1 MRLMFGFFKN
11 VPFFKGSRAKDK
23 RRGKKRPRR
32 KQPSSRQTASQ
43 KKNRRIRLRQLGLGS
58 LILLLV
64 FSAYVLYLD
73 QQVRTQFEGKR
84 WALPA
89 HVYARALE
97 LYPDQDLTTQQF
109 VSELERLGYRPVS
122 NPEMPG
128 TFAQNGNAF
137 VLHTR
142 AFHFWD
148 GEESSQTL
156 RLEFSGERLLGIW
169 QASTGDVVDLLRL
182 DPPLI
187 GNIYPSHRE
196 DRILVKIEE
205 VPPLLI
211 DALLAVED
219 REFFS
224 HHGVSPQSILRAVWV
239 NLRAG
244 KTVQGGST
252 LTQQL
257 VKNFFLSN
265 ERTLWRKFNEAIM
278 ALLLESHYAKTEILE
293 AYVNEI
299 YLGQDGRRSIHGFG
313 LASQFY
319 FGQPLNKLAPQ
330 QVALLV
336 ALVKGPSY
344 YDPRRHNLRAFERRN
359 LVLKVLVEQRKLAP
373 AVGSRASAEAPH
385 VLPHNSM
392 RVSRVPAFIDLVR
405 RQLRRDYSDSDLN
418 SEGLR
423 IFTTFDPVVQHA
435 AEQALA
441 LQLDRLQRQGAD
453 SELQGAAVVVNVNDG
468 EVQAVV
474 GGRDPRFAGFNRAL
488 DAVRPVGSLIKPA
501 VYLTALMR
509 PESYTLAS
517 LLDDSPL
524 DVDMGGGEHWQP
536 LNFDHENHG
545 IHVGGESGG
554 QGEGQSDG
562 QEAGQDHQVLLHDAL
577 VYSYN
582 ISTARLGMAVGVPAV
597 VNTLRELGVDRPVTE
612 FPALLLGAANFS
624 PLDVTQMYHTLAA
637 GGFRTPLR
645 AIRAVLTADGRPLQR
660 YSLSVTRAFDSRS
673 IFLLNNALQAV
684 TREGTGRG
692 LKNYLPEGLVVAGKT
707 GTSDELRDSWFAG
720 FSGNHVAAVW
730 VGLDDNRPVG
740 LTGSNGALRVWGD
753 ILSRLNTR
761 RDTQTGIESVS
772 AEPPEGIEF
781 ADIDRRT
788 GRQTDAD
795 CPQAISLPFI
805 IGTMPERQRTC
816 DRNGAEE

>member
-1 MRLMFGFFKN
+1 MFGFFKS
-11 VPFFKGSRAKDK
+11 VPFFRPPRVKGG
-23 RRGKKRPRR
+23 RRRPQQPRR
-32 KQPSSRQTASQ
+32 KKRSSRHSSQ
-43 KKNRRIRLRQLGLGS
+43 RKSRFTLRRI
-58 LILLLV
+58 ILFGVSFLLV
-64 FSAYVLYLD
+64 FSAYVAYLD
-73 QQVRTQFEGKR
+73 YQVQTQFEGKR

-97 LYPDQDLTTQQF
+97 LYPGQNLATEQLA
-109 VSELERLGYRPVS
+109 SELKRLGYRSVS
-122 NPEMPG
+122 NPKMPG
-128 TFAQNGNAF
+128 TFARNGQAF

-148 GEESSQTL
+148 SEEVNQIV
-156 RLEFSGERLLGIW
+156 RLEFSGNRLLGIW
-169 QASTGDVVDLLRL
+169 QANTGDAIDLLRL

-196 DRILVKIEE
+196 DRILVQLDE

-224 HHGVSPQSILRAVWV
+224 HYGVSPQSILRALWV

-278 ALLLESHYAKTEILE
+278 ALLLEFHYAKTEILE

-319 FGQPLNKLAPQ
+319 FGQSLKRLAPQ

-336 ALVKGPSY
+336 ALVKGPSH
-344 YDPRRHNLRAFERRN
+344 YDPRRQNLRAFERRN
-359 LVLKVLVEQRKLAP
+359 LVLQLLVDQGKLGAVTAERVSAKPP
-373 AVGSRASAEAPH
+373 AV
-385 VLPHNSM
+385 LPQNST

-405 RQLRRDYSDSDLN
+405 RQLQRDYSDSDLN

-423 IFTTFDPVVQHA
+423 IFTTFDPEVQRA
-435 AEQALA
+435 AENALS
-441 LQLDRLQRQGAD
+441 LQLGQLQRQGAD

-488 DAVRPVGSLIKPA
+488 DAVRPIGSLIKPA
-501 VYLTALMR
+501 VYLTALMQ
-509 PESYTLAS
+509 PERYTLAS

-536 LNFDHENHG
+536 QNFDHKNHG
-545 IHVGGESGG
+545 TSDDGEHH
-554 QGEGQSDG
+554 E
-562 QEAGQDHQVLLHDAL
+562 VLLHDAL
-577 VYSYN
+577 VHSYN
-582 ISTARLGMAVGVPAV
+582 ISTARLGMEVGVPAV
-597 VNTLRELGVDRPVTE
+597 IDTLRGLGADRPLTE
-612 FPALLLGAANFS
+612 YPALLLGAANFS
-624 PLDVTQMYHTLAA
+624 PLDVAQMYHTMAA

-645 AIRAVLTADGRPLQR
+645 AIRAVLTAEGSPLQR
-660 YSLSVTRAFDSRS
+660 YPLSVTRAFDSKPM
-673 IFLLNNALQAV
+673 FLLNRALHDV
-684 TREGTGRG
+684 TREGTGRS
-692 LKNYLPEGLVVAGKT
+692 LQKRLPEGFKVAGKT

-720 FSGNHVAAVW
+720 FSDSHVAAVW
-730 VGLDDNRPVG
+730 IGLDDNRSAG
-740 LTGSNGALRVWGD
+740 LTGSSGALRVWGD
-753 ILSRLNTR
+753 ILSRLNVR
-761 RDTQTGIESVS
+761 ADLQDQS
-772 AEPPEGIEF
+772 AEQAAEQADELADGSLPAEIE
-781 ADIDRRT
+781 AAWVDRRS
-788 GRQTDAD
+788 GLQTEVD
-795 CPQAISLPFI
+795 CPHGVLLPFVA
-805 IGTMPERQRTC
+805 GTMPTEEIRC
-816 DRNGAEE
+816 DWDDLNE

>member
-1 MRLMFGFFKN
+1 MLSGRKPRG
-11 VPFFKGSRAKDK
+11 KGRRRTG
-23 RRGKKRPRR
+23 RRGKSRRASAQQKRQRLM
-32 KQPSSRQTASQ
+32 
-43 KKNRRIRLRQLGLGS
+43 RLRQLAWL
-58 LILLLV
+58 LLAALLV

-73 QQVRTQFEGKR
+73 NQVRSQFEGKR

-89 HVYARALE
+89 HVYARAFE
-97 LYPDQDLTTQQF
+97 LYPDQRVSAEQF
-109 VSELERLGYRPVS
+109 VAELKRLGYRVTSRPKL
-122 NPEMPG
+122 PG
-128 TFAQNGNAF
+128 TYARQGNVF
-137 VLHTR
+137 LVTTR

-148 GEESSQTL
+148 GDEKSQSL
-156 RLEFSGERLLGIW
+156 RLEFSGDHLLGIW
-169 QASTGDVVDLLRL
+169 QASTGDAVDLLRL

-196 DRILVKIEE
+196 DRILVQLDE

-224 HHGVSPQSILRAVWV
+224 HYGVSPQSILRAMWV

-278 ALLLESHYAKTEILE
+278 ALLLEFHYAKTEILE

-299 YLGQDGRRSIHGFG
+299 YLGQDGRRAIHGFG

-319 FGQPLNKLAPQ
+319 FAQPLKKLTPP

-344 YDPRRHNLRAFERRN
+344 YDPRRHSLRAFERRN
-359 LVLKVLVEQRKLAP
+359 LVLKLLVEQGKLASP
-373 AVGSRASAEAPH
+373 IGRQASAEVPR
-385 VLPHNSM
+385 VLPKNST
-392 RVSRVPAFIDLVR
+392 RVSRVPAFTDLVR
-405 RQLRRDYSDSDLN
+405 RQLRRDYSESDLN

-423 IFTTFDPVVQHA
+423 IFTTLNPDVQHA
-435 AEQALA
+435 AEQALSS
-441 LQLDRLQRQGAD
+441 QLGRLQRQGAD

-501 VYLTALMR
+501 VYLTALMQ
-509 PESYTLAS
+509 PDNYTLAS
-517 LLDDSPL
+517 LLDDGPL
-524 DVDMGGGEHWQP
+524 DVDMGGGEHWRPQ
-536 LNFDHENHG
+536 NFDHKNHG
-545 IHVGGESGG
+545 VRVANKSDSDESD
-554 QGEGQSDG
+554 E
-562 QEAGQDHQVLLHDAL
+562 EAIDDKEHQVLLHDAL
-577 VYSYN
+577 IHSYN
-582 ISTARLGMAVGVPAV
+582 ISTARLGMALGVPAV
-597 VNTLRELGVDRPVTE
+597 IDTLRGLGVDRPMTVY
-612 FPALLLGAANFS
+612 PSLLLGAANFS
-624 PLDVTQMYHTLAA
+624 PLDVAQMYHTLAA

-645 AIRAVLTADGRPLQR
+645 AIRAVVTADGRPLQR
-660 YSLSVTRAFDSRS
+660 YSLSVTRVFDSQP
-673 IFLLNNALQAV
+673 IFLINSALQAV

-692 LKNYLPEGLVVAGKT
+692 LQSGLPEGLTVAGKT

-720 FSGNHVAAVW
+720 FSENHVAAVW
-730 VGLDDNRPVG
+730 VGLDDNRPAG
-740 LTGSNGALRVWGD
+740 LTGSGGALRVWGD
-753 ILSRLNTR
+753 ILSRLDTR
-761 RDTQTGIESVS
+761 FGLPSGVVEAPS
-772 AEPPEGIEF
+772 GIEF
-781 ADIDRRT
+781 IEIDRRS
-788 GRQTDAD
+788 GLQADRD
-795 CPQAISLPFI
+795 CPHALTLPFVS
-805 IGTMPERQRTC
+805 GTIPEGYSSC
-816 DRNGAEE
+816 DWE

>member
-1 MRLMFGFFKN
+1 M
-11 VPFFKGSRAKDK
+11 
-23 RRGKKRPRR
+23 
-32 KQPSSRQTASQ
+32 
-43 KKNRRIRLRQLGLGS
+43 S
-58 LILLLV
+58 LLALALLLI

-97 LYPDQDLTTQQF
+97 LYPDQHLSAEQF
-109 VSELERLGYRPVS
+109 AAELKSLGYRSVPR
-122 NPEMPG
+122 PQLPG
-128 TFAQNGNAF
+128 TYARSGNAF
-137 VLHTR
+137 VLVTR
-142 AFHFWD
+142 PFHFWD
-148 GEESSQTL
+148 GDENSQSL
-156 RLEFSGERLLGIW
+156 RLEFSGNQLVGIW
-169 QASTGDVVDLLRL
+169 QASTGDSVDLLRL

-196 DRILVKIEE
+196 DRILVKLDE

-224 HHGVSPQSILRAVWV
+224 HHGISPQSILRALWV

-278 ALLLESHYAKTEILE
+278 ALLLEVHYAKTEILE

-319 FGQPLNKLAPQ
+319 FGQTLKNLAPQ

-344 YDPRRHNLRAFERRN
+344 YDPRRQNLRAFERRN
-359 LVLKVLVEQRKLAP
+359 LVLQLLAERGKLPLAVAQRASEEAP
-373 AVGSRASAEAPH
+373 AV
-385 VLPHNSM
+385 LPQNST

-423 IFTTFDPVVQHA
+423 IFTTLDPDVQRA
-435 AEQALA
+435 AEQALS
-441 LQLDRLQRQGAD
+441 LQLDRLQQQGAD

-501 VYLTALMR
+501 VYLTALMQ
-509 PESYTLAS
+509 PERYTLAS

-524 DVDMGGGEHWQP
+524 DVDMGGDEHWQP
-536 LNFDHENHG
+536 QNFDHKNHG
-545 IHVGGESGG
+545 STVDDKE
-554 QGEGQSDG
+554 
-562 QEAGQDHQVLLHDAL
+562 HQVLLHDAL
-577 VYSYN
+577 IYSYN
-582 ISTARLGMAVGVPAV
+582 ISTARLGITLGVPAV
-597 VNTLRELGVDRPVTE
+597 IDTLRGLGVDRPMTDY
-612 FPALLLGAANFS
+612 PALLLGAATFS

-645 AIRAVLTADGRPLQR
+645 AIRAVLTVEGQPLQR
-660 YSLSVTRAFDSRS
+660 YPLSVTRAFDSKS
-673 IFLLNNALQAV
+673 VFLLNSALQDV

-692 LKNYLPEGLVVAGKT
+692 LLQRLPEGLSVAGKT

-720 FSGNHVAAVW
+720 FSDRHVVTVW
-730 VGLDDNRPVG
+730 LGLDDNRSTG
-740 LTGSNGALRVWGD
+740 LTGSSGALRVWGD
-753 ILSRLNTR
+753 ILSRLDAGTNAPGVT
-761 RDTQTGIESVS
+761 
-772 AEPPEGIEF
+772 AEPPEDIETVWV
-781 ADIDRRT
+781 DRYT
-788 GRQTDAD
+788 GERIATD
-795 CPQAISLPFI
+795 CPHGLPLPFVS
-805 IGTMPERQRTC
+805 GTQPT
-816 DRNGAEE
+816 EEARCNWNAPNEQQTVE

>member
-1 MRLMFGFFKN
+1 MRPMSGFFKK
-11 VPFFKGSRAKDK
+11 VPFFNSPRGKGK
-23 RRGKKRPRR
+23 RRSKRKPRR
-32 KQPSSRQTASQ
+32 KPLSLRQKSSRR
-43 KKNRRIRLRQLGLGS
+43 KLRLKRLRQLGLAS
-58 LILLLV
+58 LVLLLV
-64 FSAYVLYLD
+64 FTIYVVYLD
-73 QQVRTQFEGKR
+73 QQVKTQFEGKR

-97 LYPDQDLTTQQF
+97 LYPDQNLTLQQF
-109 VSELERLGYRPVS
+109 VSELKRLGYRSVS
-122 NPEMPG
+122 KPKIPG
-128 TFAQNGNAF
+128 TFARNGNAF

-148 GEESSQTL
+148 GEERSQTL
-156 RLEFSGERLLGIW
+156 RLEFSDDRLLGIW
-169 QASTGDVVDLLRL
+169 QASTGDAVDLLRL

-196 DRILVKIEE
+196 DRILVKLDE
-205 VPPLLI
+205 VPPLLV

-224 HHGVSPQSILRAVWV
+224 HYGVSPQSILRAMWV
-239 NLRAG
+239 NLKAG
-244 KTVQGGST
+244 RTVQGGST

-278 ALLLESHYAKTEILE
+278 ALLLEFHYQKTEILE
-293 AYVNEI
+293 AYINEI

-319 FGQPLNKLAPQ
+319 FGQSLKKLAPQ

-359 LVLKVLVEQRKLAP
+359 LVLKVLVEQGKLAP
-373 AVGSRASAEAPH
+373 AVEQRASTEAPQ
-385 VLPHNSM
+385 VLPQNST
-392 RVSRVPAFIDLVR
+392 RVSRVPAFTDLVR

-435 AEQALA
+435 AEQALS
-441 LQLDRLQRQGAD
+441 LQLDRLQRQGVD

-488 DAVRPVGSLIKPA
+488 DAIRPVGSLIKPA

-509 PESYTLAS
+509 PERYTLAS

-536 LNFDHENHG
+536 ENFDHKNHG
-545 IHVGGESGG
+545 VRVGE
-554 QGEGQSDG
+554 QSDDENDDQNG
-562 QEAGQDHQVLLHDAL
+562 GMQHQVLLHDAL
-577 VYSYN
+577 IHSYN
-582 ISTARLGMAVGVPAV
+582 ISTARLGMDVGVPAV
-597 VNTLRELGVDRPVTE
+597 IHTLRELGVERPLTVY
-612 FPALLLGAANFS
+612 PALLLGAANFS
-624 PLDVTQMYHTLAA
+624 PLDVAQMYHTLAA

-660 YSLSVTRAFDSRS
+660 YSLSVTRAFDSQS
-673 IFLLNNALQAV
+673 IFLLNSALQAV

-692 LKNYLPEGLVVAGKT
+692 LKGRLPEGLVVAGKT

-720 FSGNHVAAVW
+720 FSENYVATVW
-730 VGLDDNRPVG
+730 LGLDDNRSTG
-740 LTGSNGALRVWGD
+740 LTGSSGALRVWGD
-753 ILSRLNTR
+753 ILSRLNAARGSTLGM
-761 RDTQTGIESVS
+761 DSGSVEPPAGIEVT
-772 AEPPEGIEF
+772 E
-781 ADIDRRT
+781 IDRRT
-788 GRQTDAD
+788 GLKVAAD
-795 CPQAISLPFI
+795 CPHAISLPFVA
-805 IGTMPERQRTC
+805 GTIPGGYSACEAMEQK
-816 DRNGAEE
+816 

>member
-1 MRLMFGFFKN
+1 MSGFFKS
-11 VPFFKGSRAKDK
+11 VSFWGASRAKRK
-23 RRGKKRPRR
+23 RGTGRRGSRR
-32 KQPSSRQTASQ
+32 KSSAGSARHKQ
-43 KKNRRIRLRQLGLGS
+43 KRLLSLRRLIWIALGLL
-58 LILLLV
+58 LI

-73 QQVRTQFEGKR
+73 KQVRSQFEGKR

-97 LYPDQDLTTQQF
+97 LYPDQNLSAEQL
-109 VSELERLGYRPVS
+109 VAELKSLGYRSAPR
-122 NPEMPG
+122 PQLPG
-128 TFAQNGNAF
+128 TYARSGNAF
-137 VLHTR
+137 VVVTR
-142 AFHFWD
+142 PFHFWD
-148 GEESSQTL
+148 GDENSQAL
-156 RLEFSGERLLGIW
+156 RLEFSGNQLVGIW
-169 QASTGDVVDLLRL
+169 QASSGDSVDLLRL

-196 DRILVKIEE
+196 DRILVKLDE

-224 HHGVSPQSILRAVWV
+224 HHGVSPQSILRALWV

-278 ALLLESHYAKTEILE
+278 ALLLEVHYAKPEILE

-319 FGQPLNKLAPQ
+319 FGQTLKNLAPQ

-344 YDPRRHNLRAFERRN
+344 YDPRRQNMRAFERRN
-359 LVLKVLVEQRKLAP
+359 LVLQLLAERGKLSPAVVQRASEEAP
-373 AVGSRASAEAPH
+373 AV
-385 VLPHNSM
+385 LPQNST

-423 IFTTFDPVVQHA
+423 IFTTLDPDVQRA
-435 AEQALA
+435 AEQALS
-441 LQLDRLQRQGAD
+441 LQLDRLQQQGAD

-501 VYLTALMR
+501 VYLTALMQ
-509 PESYTLAS
+509 PERYTLAT

-524 DVDMGGGEHWQP
+524 DVDMGGDEHWQP
-536 LNFDHENHG
+536 LNFDHKNHG
-545 IHVGGESGG
+545 ATVGDIE
-554 QGEGQSDG
+554 
-562 QEAGQDHQVLLHDAL
+562 HQVLLHDAL
-577 VYSYN
+577 IYSYN
-582 ISTARLGMAVGVPAV
+582 ISTARLGMALGVPAV
-597 VNTLRELGVDRPVTE
+597 IHTLRELGVDRPLTDY
-612 FPALLLGAANFS
+612 PALLLGAATFS

-645 AIRAVLTADGRPLQR
+645 AIRAVLTAQGQPLQR
-660 YSLSVTRAFDSRS
+660 YPLSVTRAFDSKPV
-673 IFLLNNALQAV
+673 FLLNSTLQDV

-692 LKNYLPEGLVVAGKT
+692 LQQRLPKGLKVAGKT

-720 FSGNHVAAVW
+720 FSARHVVTVW
-730 VGLDDNRPVG
+730 LGLDDNRSTG
-740 LTGSNGALRVWGD
+740 LTGSSGALRVWGD
-753 ILSRLNTR
+753 ILSRLDAGSNEPGVT
-761 RDTQTGIESVS
+761 
-772 AEPPEGIEF
+772 AEPPE
-781 ADIDRRT
+781 DIDTVWIDRHSGERIAT
-788 GRQTDAD
+788 D
-795 CPQAISLPFI
+795 CPHGLPLPFVA
-805 IGTMPERQRTC
+805 GTQP
-816 DRNGAEE
+816 GEEVRCNWNEPIEQQGFE